1 MKRFTIAFRLLKKN
15 LKTIFLFELIYKL
28 LTTAIFTP
36 LMVGMIRLALWSAGI
51 KYLTNRRL
59 VEFLLKPSTISILLV
74 MLLLAVFF
82 ITIEMAALI
91 YCYDCSYHEVKAE
104 ITDMFKAGI
113 KAAVRMFAGSNMK
126 LVIFVLA
133 MIPII
138 HLPIISGY
146 ITTIEIPEY
155 ITEILLKPVAVK
167 AVLIAVYAVLCIF
180 AIRWIYSLHYFILEK
195 KRYRESCICSIKLN
209 GIAYPGLVLSYFIWE
224 GILIAVFFIVFIA
237 VMFVITN
244 SIKIFVNYNTTYS
257 LSLFMGREI
266 YGIWLKVYSCV
277 TVPVI
282 FAFFSGC
289 FYSGKGKLNETVLEN
304 TCCKKEKK
312 YFNKV
317 KKILA
322 AAVVLSAV
330 LNLLYINH
338 DFGLESINVEL
349 FRNAQVAAHRGA
361 SSEAPENTL
370 AAVGQAIA
378 KRADY
383 AEIDVQETKDGVVI
397 LLHDSNLKRTTGVDA
412 EVSDWDYKKI
422 RQLDAGSWFSEEYKG
437 EMIPTLAEILETAK
451 GKIKLNIEIKLNGTE
466 RNLVHSVVRLIEVY
480 DMTED
485 CVITSFQASALKEVK
500 KLNPDIRTGYI
511 LKVAYGDFSG
521 LDFADAL
528 SVNYSFATSILV
540 NDAHDAGKEVYVWT
554 VNSREKII
562 NMISNG
568 VDMVITDHPAFAR
581 ETITSYEVNPW
592 LVDLIRYLVGR

>member
-289 FYSGKGKLNETVLEN
+289 FYSGKEKLNETVLEN

-322 AAVVLSAV
+322 VAVVLSAV

>member
-1 MKRFTIAFRLLKKN
+1 M
-15 LKTIFLFELIYKL
+15 
-28 LTTAIFTP
+28 
-36 LMVGMIRLALWSAGI
+36 
-51 KYLTNRRL
+51 
-59 VEFLLKPSTISILLV
+59 
-74 MLLLAVFF
+74 
-82 ITIEMAALI
+82 
-91 YCYDCSYHEVKAE
+91 
-104 ITDMFKAGI
+104 
-113 KAAVRMFAGSNMK
+113 
-126 LVIFVLA
+126 
-133 MIPII
+133 
-138 HLPIISGY
+138 
-146 ITTIEIPEY
+146 
-155 ITEILLKPVAVK
+155 
-167 AVLIAVYAVLCIF
+167 
-180 AIRWIYSLHYFILEK
+180 
-195 KRYRESCICSIKLN
+195 
-209 GIAYPGLVLSYFIWE
+209 
-224 GILIAVFFIVFIA
+224 IAVFFIVFIA

-244 SIKIFVNYNTTYS
+244 SIKIFVDYNTTYS

-289 FYSGKGKLNETVLEN
+289 FYSGKEKLNETVLEN

>member
-126 LVIFVLA
+126 LVMFVLA

-289 FYSGKGKLNETVLEN
+289 FYSGKEKLNETVLEN

>member
-289 FYSGKGKLNETVLEN
+289 FYSGKEKLNETVLEN

>member
-289 FYSGKGKLNETVLEN
+289 FYFGKGKLNETVLEN

>member
-244 SIKIFVNYNTTYS
+244 SIKIFVDYNTTYS

-289 FYSGKGKLNETVLEN
+289 FYSGKEKLNETVLEN

>member
-59 VEFLLKPSTISILLV
+59 VEFLLKPSTISVLLV

-289 FYSGKGKLNETVLEN
+289 FYSGKEKLNETVLEN

-338 DFGLESINVEL
+338 DFGLESVNVEL

-437 EMIPTLAEILETAK
+437 EMIPTLAEILEMAK